1 MVVKAEPLLVVM
13 DVSQP
18 SSLTSL
24 AIAINNH
31 PLKSFTVLISTFRQ
45 SIYIYLYHFRAYS
58 SNVIEITSSSVNIR
72 LNKTWIASYVMP
84 LVPTLPLTILA
95 NDLF

>member
-18 SSLTSL
+18 SSLNYL

-45 SIYIYLYHFRAYS
+45 SIHFQAYS

-72 LNKTWIASYVMP
+72 LNKTWIASDVML
-84 LVPTLPLTILA
+84 LVPTLPLTIQGI
-95 NDLF
+95 N